1 MQWVKEIKEF
11 FTDPTRRKWF
21 WPGLSFFILLLLL
34 GGSFLPAQV
43 DFNVGEV
50 TGENIEAPQNIVLI
64 DEEKTNELR
73 AERAQK
79 VPNVIE
85 EDEGALNR
93 MKTEIN
99 LFFNFF
105 KHDETMYPN
114 GEWRWEGIEP
124 RQISF
129 WSNIDRERRE
139 TLQEKLKNTLTR
151 RLEVGLR
158 STHLEEAQQ
167 EVIAEIREM
176 GLGER
181 EEEHLIILAQ
191 EFLRPNLILNV
202 EETARRREEARADT
216 PPVTRTIH
224 QGETII
230 EQGQVITED
239 DLELLG
245 AMGLLQPE
253 LNPLHFVGVGG
264 LLVLIFLG
272 NYRFLCNYHP
282 RILQR
287 ENQMILISFLPVFMV
302 ILAQATSFLPVVY
315 PGYLFPLAVGSIL
328 LAVLLEAR
336 VAIFFTLS
344 LAILSF
350 LVLQG
355 GLPEIIVGL
364 VGGISGVYSVARVT
378 QRRDFV
384 RAGVIVGV
392 FCAIAILTLSLLE
405 NITEPHRLLFLGGLG
420 LVNGLLAAIL
430 INGLLPLLENYLGMS
445 SAVRLLELSNPNQP
459 LLKKLL
465 MEAPGT
471 YHHSV
476 IVGNLAEAAA
486 EQLGAD
492 ALLARVGAYYHD
504 VGKIKRPYFFSENLL
519 GDENPHDKL
528 NPSLS
533 ALIIKSHVKD
543 GVEMGKRH
551 KLPEPIVEIIEQHH
565 GTSLI
570 SYFYQESLQRGDNG
584 SPNFKYDGPKPHSRE
599 AALILLADVAEA
611 AVRSRAAERDNPQ
624 ALAGMIR
631 ELIKEKLESGQL
643 DDSYLTLRDLE
654 PIQDCFTR
662 ILMGIYHKRI
672 EYPDYGEIKEASA
685 NEI

>member
-1 MQWVKEIKEF
+1 MQWLRRIKDF
-11 FTDPTRRKWF
+11 FADPTRRKWF

-34 GGSFLPAQV
+34 GGTFLPAPV

-50 TGENIEAPQNIVLI
+50 ARENIETPHNMVLI
-64 DEEKTNELR
+64 DAEKTDELR
-73 AERAQK
+73 EERAHR

-85 EDEGALNR
+85 EDEGALNQ
-93 MKTEIN
+93 MKAEIN
-99 LFFNFF
+99 GFFNAF

-114 GEWRWEGIEP
+114 GEWRWEEIAP
-124 RQISF
+124 QQIGF
-129 WSNIDRERRE
+129 WSSIDRERLE
-139 TLQEKLKNTLTR
+139 IIQEKLKDTLTR

-158 STHLEEAQQ
+158 STHLEEAQK
-167 EVIAEIREM
+167 EVTGEIREM

-181 EEEHLIILAQ
+181 EEEHLIILAE

-202 EETARRREEARADT
+202 EETARRREEARANT
-216 PPVTRTIH
+216 PPVTRTMR

-230 EQGQVITED
+230 EAGQVITED

-245 AMGLLQPE
+245 EMGLLQPE

-282 RILQR
+282 RVLQR

-302 ILAQATSFLPVVY
+302 ILAQAFSYLPVLY

-336 VAIFFTLS
+336 VAIFFTFS

-355 GLPEIIVGL
+355 GLPEITVGL

-384 RAGVIVGV
+384 RAGVFVGV

-486 EQLGAD
+486 ERLGAD

-543 GVEMGKRH
+543 GVDMGKKY
-551 KLPEPIVEIIEQHH
+551 KLPEPIVDIIQQHH

-570 SYFYQESLQRGDNG
+570 SFFYQESLQRGENG
-584 SPNFKYDGPKPHSRE
+584 SANFKYDGPKPYSKE
-599 AALILLADVAEA
+599 AALILLADVVEA

-624 ALAGMIR
+624 AQAGMIR
-631 ELIKEKLESGQL
+631 ELIKEKLEIGQL
-643 DDSYLTLRDLE
+643 DDSYLTLRELE

-672 EYPDYGEIKEASA
+672 EYPDYGEIREASA
-685 NEI
+685 DEI

>member
-1 MQWVKEIKEF
+1 MQWVKGIKEF
-11 FTDPTRRKWF
+11 FTDSTRRKWF

-34 GGSFLPAQV
+34 GGSFLPTQV
-43 DFNVGEV
+43 DFTVGEIAP
-50 TGENIEAPQNIVLI
+50 ENIEAPHNMVLI
-64 DEEKTNELR
+64 DEEKTAELR
-73 AERAQK
+73 EEKAQQ

-93 MKTEIN
+93 MKSDIN
-99 LFFNFF
+99 LFFNAF
-105 KHDETMYPN
+105 KHDEAMYPN
-114 GEWRWEGIEP
+114 GAWRWEGFEP
-124 RQISF
+124 QEIRF
-129 WSNIDRERRE
+129 WSNIERERLE
-139 TLQEKLKNTLTR
+139 SLQEKLKTILTR
-151 RLEVGLR
+151 RLEQGLR
-158 STHLEEAQQ
+158 STHLDEAR
-167 EVIAEIREM
+167 ENVADEIRALD
-176 GLGER
+176 LGAR
-181 EEEHLIILAQ
+181 EEEHLIALAE
-191 EFLRPNLILNV
+191 EFLRPNLVLNV
-202 EETARRREEARADT
+202 EETARRREEARASA
-216 PPVTRTIH
+216 PPVTRTIR
-224 QGETII
+224 QGEIII

-245 AMGLLQPE
+245 EMGLFQPE
-253 LNPLHFVGVGG
+253 LDPLYFLGVGG

-272 NYRFLCNYHP
+272 NYRFLLNFHP

-287 ENQMILISFLPVFMV
+287 ENQMVLISFLPVFMV
-302 ILAQATSFLPVVY
+302 ILAQATNYLPVVY

-328 LAVLLEAR
+328 LAVLLQAR
-336 VAIFFTLS
+336 VAIFFTFS
-344 LAILSF
+344 LAILCF

-355 GLPEIIVGL
+355 GLPEITVGL

-420 LVNGLLAAIL
+420 LANGILAAVL

-486 EQLGAD
+486 ERLGAD

-551 KLPEPIVEIIEQHH
+551 KLPEPIVDIIQQHH

-570 SYFYQESLQRGDNG
+570 SYFYQESLQRGEND
-584 SPNFKYDGPKPHSRE
+584 STNFSYDGPKPYSRE
-599 AALILLADVAEA
+599 AALILLADVVEA
-611 AVRSRAAERDNPQ
+611 AVRSRAAERENPQ
-624 ALAGMIR
+624 ALAAMIR
-631 ELIKEKLESGQL
+631 ELIKEKLEIGQL

-672 EYPDYGEIKEASA
+672 EYPDYGEIREASA
-685 NEI
+685 DEI